1 METNTDTDRRPSV
14 LRMNGRLPATVD
26 HDADDT
32 PAGLGRA
39 RCVPITP
46 MLDRRSGTSPVA
58 APPPDER
65 VHGSRVV
72 ALRPRGGEPSPM
84 GLPVD
89 DGGAAADFEELI
101 GVSAAFKRAMRQ
113 VAQVGPTDASVLI
126 TGETGTGKELI
137 ARRLHACSAR
147 RQRPLG
153 VVNCAALPTTLV
165 ESELFGHERGAF
177 TGAVQRKP
185 GRFELA
191 DGGTIFLDEIG
202 ELPLESQAKLLRVL
216 EEREFERVGGT
227 GPVRV
232 DVRMIAATNQ
242 PLETRVAEG
251 AFRADLFYRLDVYR
265 LALPP
270 LRDRAEDIWLLA
282 DHFVRRCRAR
292 FNKPIRSIDPES
304 MERLLNY
311 RWPGNIRELRHTI
324 ERAVLLSEAE
334 MLTVELPSAAPSP
347 GEETRGPVQPPGH
360 GRESLMSLQEM
371 ERQHIQEVLRYT
383 GGLIAGKAGAAEVLG
398 LPPST
403 LRSRMKK
410 LGLR

>member
-1 METNTDTDRRPSV
+1 METNTDTDRRPSG

-39 RCVPITP
+39 RCVPVTP

-72 ALRPRGGEPSPM
+72 ALRPRGGKPSPM

-147 RQRPLG
+147 PQRPLV

-282 DHFVRRCRAR
+282 DISCDAAARA
-292 FNKPIRSIDPES
+292 STS
-304 MERLLNY
+304 
-311 RWPGNIRELRHTI
+311 
-324 ERAVLLSEAE
+324 
-334 MLTVELPSAAPSP
+334 PSARSTPSRWSGCSTTAGP
-347 GEETRGPVQPPGH
+347 GTSGSSGTPSSARCCSARPRCSRSSCRLPPRPPEKRPEGPGRRRGMG
-360 GRESLMSLQEM
+360 
-371 ERQHIQEVLRYT
+371 
-383 GGLIAGKAGAAEVLG
+383 GKA
-398 LPPST
+398 
-403 LRSRMKK
+403 
-410 LGLR
+410 